1 MRKSNHRLYIVQL
14 AFFAFLI
21 LTIAFTS
28 SLTHAAFNSH
38 TTQYI
43 SCFDSSAEVI

>member
-1 MRKSNHRLYIVQL
+1 MQKSNHRLYIVQL

-21 LTIAFTS
+21 LTIALSS

-38 TTQYI
+38 STQYI
-43 SCFDSSAEVI
+43 NCLDSPAKVI